1 MRVLGSASP
10 AFLRLLRRKSAERP
24 RKENIVRSAGRM
36 DEIKEKVGHLRKT
49 QGPVALSSLQAALTD
64 HVEDMNRRLQA
75 GLAVRQTQMAFEV
88 LGPGTNSLLR
98 VSLTKENNIHYAQFV
113 KRQNQT
119 QSGVIYVR
127 TSQGGTPAILFSDF
141 PRPNVEV
148 SYQEASKRLL
158 DCSF

>member
-1 MRVLGSASP
+1 M
-10 AFLRLLRRKSAERP
+10 
-24 RKENIVRSAGRM
+24 N
-36 DEIKEKVGHLRKT
+36 EIKENVGHLRKT
-49 QGPVALSSLQAALTD
+49 QGPVALSSLQAALTE
-64 HVEDMNRRLQA
+64 HVEDVNQRLQA

-88 LGPGTNSLLR
+88 LGLARTDALLR
-98 VSLTKENNIHYAQFV
+98 ISLTRENNIYYAQFV
-113 KRQNQT
+113 KRQNQM

-127 TSQGGTPAILFSDF
+127 TSQEGTPAILFSDF

>member
-1 MRVLGSASP
+1 
-10 AFLRLLRRKSAERP
+10 
-24 RKENIVRSAGRM
+24 M

-64 HVEDMNRRLQA
+64 HVEDVNRCLHA

-88 LGPGTNSLLR
+88 PGPGKTNALLR

-127 TSQGGTPAILFSDF
+127 TSQDGTPAILFSDF